1 MHACMCSEVTI
12 KPLRCGRC
20 GNKRSRQDP
29 SPCQMAEM
37 RVGGGSDELTA
48 DFTKLGSPFAER
60 DDLSGT
66 HEGEIKRIEEQHDIF
81 P

>member
-1 MHACMCSEVTI
+1 
-12 KPLRCGRC
+12 
-20 GNKRSRQDP
+20 
-29 SPCQMAEM
+29 MAEV

-48 DFTKLGSPFAER
+48 DFTKLCSPFAER